1 MLCYNRTHLE
11 GPDHPV
17 LAHPGGRLPTGEQE
31 QGQHL
36 QVSSL
41 QFYLH
46 LEPNKWSSF
55 RIRALK
61 YDVSLTICTK
71 SIKIY
76 QGYLV
81 TTEESRVSLEP

>member
-1 MLCYNRTHLE
+1 VLCYNRTHLE

-41 QFYLH
+41 ELYSGSA
-46 LEPNKWSSF
+46 W
-55 RIRALK
+55 IRGQVP
-61 YDVSLTICTK
+61 D
-71 SIKIY
+71 
-76 QGYLV
+76 
-81 TTEESRVSLEP
+81 